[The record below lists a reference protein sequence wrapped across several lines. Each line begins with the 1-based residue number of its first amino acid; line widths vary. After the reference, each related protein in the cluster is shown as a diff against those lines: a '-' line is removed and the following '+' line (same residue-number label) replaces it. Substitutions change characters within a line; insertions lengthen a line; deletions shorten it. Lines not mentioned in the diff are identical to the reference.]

1 MRSSHRARAGL
12 VLLLAAGLFGPLAAQ
27 APPPVVSPLSQTE
40 RLQAENLKLRAQ
52 VLELQRALAQVQL
65 ERESATLNADRQAL
79 EATFRLA
86 LKPAAGH
93 VFDWTTLAF
102 GPPKV
107 DAIPLP
113 TGSKP

>member
-1 MRSSHRARAGL
+1 
-12 VLLLAAGLFGPLAAQ
+12 
-27 APPPVVSPLSQTE
+27 
-40 RLQAENLKLRAQ
+40 

-65 ERESATLNADRQAL
+65 ERESQALNADRQAL
-79 EATFRLA
+79 EAAFRLA
-86 LKPAAGH
+86 LTPAAGH
-93 VFDWTTLAF
+93 VFSWDTLTF

>member
-1 MRSSHRARAGL
+1 MRSSHRTRAVL
-12 VLLLAAGLFGPLAAQ
+12 VLLLAAGLIGPLAAQ
-27 APPPVVSPLSQTE
+27 TPPPASPLSATDQ
-40 RLQAENLKLRAQ
+40 LKAENLRLRAQ

-79 EATFRLA
+79 EAAFRLA

-93 VFDWTTLAF
+93 VFDWTSLTF

>member
-1 MRSSHRARAGL
+1 MRGSPRGGAVL
-12 VLLLAAGLFGPLAAQ
+12 VLLLAAGLIGPLAAQ
-27 APPPVVSPLSQTE
+27 APPPVSPLSATDQ
-40 RLQAENLKLRAQ
+40 LKAENLRLRAQ

-65 ERESATLNADRQAL
+65 ERESQQLNADRQAL
-79 EATFRLA
+79 EATFRAA

-93 VFDWTTLAF
+93 VFDWTSLTF